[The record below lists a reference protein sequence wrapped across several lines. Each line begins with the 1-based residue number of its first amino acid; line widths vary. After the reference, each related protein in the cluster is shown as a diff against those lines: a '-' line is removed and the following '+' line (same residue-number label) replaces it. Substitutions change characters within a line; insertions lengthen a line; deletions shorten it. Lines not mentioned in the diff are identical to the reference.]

1 MSSITN
7 VSRRGFLKGLAGA
20 GALVLGAY
28 YVPKVLRHDEAASG
42 RTDVDRATLHPN
54 AFVGIDTDGTVYI
67 VAHRS
72 EMGTVIRTTLPM
84 VVAAVAGSEAYCQ
97 LNSTSSAVNGWP
109 SCHFTPCLSFQV
121 TDLPSLAR
129 PLFSRS
135 GISAARTGS
144 RYPSGSQL
152 ASGS

>member
-1 MSSITN
+1 MNSITN

-72 EMGTVIRTTLPM
+72 EMGAVIRTTLPM
-84 VVAAVAGSEAYCQ
+84 VVADE
-97 LNSTSSAVNGWP
+97 
-109 SCHFTPCLSFQV
+109 
-121 TDLPSLAR
+121 LP
-129 PLFSRS
+129 
-135 GISAARTGS
+135 RT
-144 RYPSGSQL
+144 
-152 ASGS
+152 ASGKLLKSRVRKRFGDQ